1 MNNGDKL
8 IYLKP
13 EELYPHPD
21 NPRLDIG
28 DISELVE
35 SVKANGILQ
44 NLTVI
49 PGRKG
54 TPEEMEHIKAL
65 REKLAADDKAPE
77 KLKREALEELDEQI
91 RDGWVATEYTVL
103 IGHRRLAAAKAAGL
117 ETVPCKILNGTNRN
131 DQISIM
137 LQENMQRNDLTIF
150 EQAKSF
156 QLMLDLGETVNTL
169 AEKTGF
175 SETTIRH
182 RVKMGELDQKL
193 LKQRADDEGFQLNL
207 IDLYELEKVED
218 PEKRNEIL
226 TKASSSNDMRW
237 RIRNAVLEQ
246 TRSRN
251 YEKLK
256 KLLRKAKILKAPD
269 GVNRYSSD
277 YELVKCFVLDNDI
290 PEEISI
296 KEKPEEV
303 VWVDGYGGQICLMK
317 KKKRVAR
324 EQTEYDRKAAE
335 DKKKRKQLMDII
347 KTMER
352 RRQEFIQE
360 IVAGKV
366 KTPHEVTKNLDSVLR
381 ILTAAEIKNQSNFL
395 SESSWYAYVLGK
407 KKWEVKPEERD
418 GRAFSSPLIIQHLVI
433 AGLLCENSDSFMEYP
448 NLYKPEWAA
457 GVKLLYD
464 ALEIYGYQLEEDERK
479 VLDGTHELYG
489 KWK

>member
-1 MNNGDKL
+1 MNSGDKL

-28 DISELVE
+28 DIAELVE

-54 TPEEMEHIKAL
+54 TPEEIEKIRTL
-65 REKLAADDKAPE
+65 REKLDADEDTVPG
-77 KLKREALEELDEQI
+77 ALEELDEMI
-91 RDGWVATEYTVL
+91 RDGWVATDYTVL
-103 IGHRRLAAAKAAGL
+103 IGHRRLAAAKEAGL
-117 ETVPCKILNGTNRN
+117 ETVPCKILKGTTRN

-150 EQAKSF
+150 EQSKSF

-218 PEKRNEIL
+218 PEKRNKIL
-226 TKASSSNDMRW
+226 TEASSSNDMRW

-256 KLLRKAKILKAPD
+256 KLLRKMKISKAPD
-269 GVNRYSSD
+269 GVSRYSND
-277 YELVKCFVLDNDI
+277 YELVKCFVLDKDI

-317 KKKRVAR
+317 KRKRVAR
-324 EQTEYDRKAAE
+324 EQSEYDRKAAE

-347 KTMER
+347 KSMER
-352 RRQEFIQE
+352 QRQDYIRD

-366 KTPHEVTKNLDSVLR
+366 KPPQEVTKNQDGILR
-381 ILTAAEIKNQSNFL
+381 ILTAAEIKNQNNFL
-395 SESSWYAYVLGK
+395 GESSWYAYALGK
-407 KKWEVKPEERD
+407 KKWEVKPEEKD

-433 AGLLCENSDSFMEYP
+433 AGLICENSDSFMEYP
-448 NLYKPEWAA
+448 NLYVPERVES
-457 GVKLLYD
+457 VKLLYD
-464 ALEIYGYQLEEDERK
+464 ALEMYGYQLEEDERK

>member
-8 IYLKP
+8 VYLKP

-28 DISELVE
+28 DIAELVE
-35 SVKANGILQ
+35 SVRANGILQ

-54 TPEEMEHIKAL
+54 TPEEIEKIRTL
-65 REKLAADDKAPE
+65 REKLAAYKDTVPG
-77 KLKREALEELDEQI
+77 ALEELDEMI
-91 RDGWVATEYTVL
+91 RDGWVATDYTVL

-117 ETVPCKILNGTNRN
+117 ETVPCKILKGTNRN

-150 EQAKSF
+150 EQSKSF

-175 SETTIRH
+175 SESTIRH

-193 LKQRADDEGFQLNL
+193 LKNRADDEGFQLNL

-218 PEKRNEIL
+218 PEKRNKIL
-226 TKASSSNDMRW
+226 TEASSSNDMRW

-256 KLLRKAKILKAPD
+256 KLLRKMQISKAPD
-269 GVNRYSSD
+269 GVSRYSND
-277 YELVKCFVLDNDI
+277 YELVKCFVLDKDI

-352 RRQEFIQE
+352 RRQEYIQE

-366 KTPHEVTKNLDSVLR
+366 KPPQEVTKNQDGILR
-381 ILTAAEIKNQSNFL
+381 ILTAAEIKNQNNFL
-395 SESSWYAYVLGK
+395 GESSWYAYALGK
-407 KKWEVKPEERD
+407 KKWEVKPEEKD

-448 NLYKPEWAA
+448 NLYVPEKVE
-457 GVKLLYD
+457 GVQLLYD
-464 ALEIYGYQLEEDERK
+464 ALEMYGYQLEEDERK

>member
-28 DISELVE
+28 DIAELVE

-54 TPEEMEHIKAL
+54 TPEEIAKIRTL
-65 REKLAADDKAPE
+65 REKLDGDKDTVPG
-77 KLKREALEELDEQI
+77 ALEELDELI
-91 RDGWVATEYTVL
+91 RNEWVATDYTVL

-150 EQAKSF
+150 EQSKSF

-218 PEKRNEIL
+218 PEKRNKIL
-226 TKASSSNDMRW
+226 TEASSSNDMRW

-256 KLLRKAKILKAPD
+256 KLLRKMKISKAPD
-269 GVNRYSSD
+269 GVSRYSND
-277 YELVKCFVLDNDI
+277 YELVKCFVLDKDI

-317 KKKRVAR
+317 KRKRVAR

-352 RRQEFIQE
+352 QRQEYIME

-366 KTPHEVTKNLDSVLR
+366 KPPQEVTKNQDGILR
-381 ILTAAEIKNQSNFL
+381 ILTAAEIKNQNNFL
-395 SESSWYAYVLGK
+395 GESSWYAYALGK
-407 KKWEVKPEERD
+407 KKWEVKPEEKD

-448 NLYKPEWAA
+448 NLYVPEKVE

-464 ALEIYGYQLEEDERK
+464 ALEMYGYQLEEDERN

>member
-1 MNNGDKL
+1 MNDGDKL

-28 DISELVE
+28 DITELVE

-54 TPEEMEHIKAL
+54 TPEEIAHIRAL
-65 REKLAADDKAPE
+65 RDKLAADPAPSTLT
-77 KLKREALEELDEQI
+77 KDALEEIDEQI
-91 RDGWVATEYTVL
+91 RNEWVATDYTVL

-117 ETVPCKILNGTNRN
+117 ETVPCKILKGTNRN

-150 EQAKSF
+150 EQSKSF

-218 PEKRNEIL
+218 PEKRNKIL
-226 TKASSSNDMRW
+226 TEASSSNDMKW

-256 KLLRKAKILKAPD
+256 KLLRKMKISKAPD
-269 GVNRYSSD
+269 GVSRYSND
-277 YELVKCFVLDNDI
+277 YELVKCFVLDKDI

-317 KKKRVAR
+317 KRKRVAR

-352 RRQEFIQE
+352 QRQDYIRD

-366 KTPHEVTKNLDSVLR
+366 KPPQEVTKNQDGILR
-381 ILTAAEIKNQSNFL
+381 ILTAAEIKNQNNFL
-395 SESSWYAYVLGK
+395 GESSWYAYALGK
-407 KKWEVKPEERD
+407 KKWEVKPEEKD
-418 GRAFSSPLIIQHLVI
+418 GRAFSAPLIIQHLVI

-448 NLYKPEWAA
+448 NLYVPEKVE

-464 ALEIYGYQLEEDERK
+464 ALEMYGYQLEEDERK

>member
-1 MNNGDKL
+1 MNSGDKL
-8 IYLKP
+8 IYLRP

-28 DISELVE
+28 DITELVE

-54 TPEEMEHIKAL
+54 TPEEIAKIREL
-65 REKLAADDKAPE
+65 RDKLAADKDAPE
-77 KLKREALEELDEQI
+77 KLTMAALEEIDEQI
-91 RDGWVATEYTVL
+91 RNEWVAADYTVL

-117 ETVPCKILNGTNRN
+117 ETVPCKILKGTNRN

-150 EQAKSF
+150 EQSKSF

-169 AEKTGF
+169 SEKTGF
-175 SETTIRH
+175 SESTIRH

-193 LKQRADDEGFQLNL
+193 LKERSDDEGFQLNL

-218 PEKRNEIL
+218 PEKRNKIL
-226 TKASSSNDMRW
+226 TEATSSHDMKW
-237 RIRNAVLEQ
+237 KIRAEVREQ
-246 TRSRN
+246 TQKKN
-251 YEKLK
+251 LEKLK
-256 KLLRKAKILKAPD
+256 KILRKMKITKAPD
-269 GVNRYSSD
+269 GVTRYSNGW
-277 YELVKCFVLDNDI
+277 EMVQCFVLDKDI

-303 VWVDGYGGQICLMK
+303 FWVDGYGGQICLMK
-317 KKKRVAR
+317 KEKRVVR
-324 EQTEYDRKAAE
+324 EKSEYERKADE
-335 DKKKRKQLMDII
+335 GRKKRKQLMDII

-352 RRQEFIQE
+352 RRQEYIQE

-366 KTPHEVTKNLDSVLR
+366 KPPQEVTKNQDGVLR
-381 ILTAAEIKNQSNFL
+381 ILTAAEIKNQNEFL
-395 SESSWYAYVLGK
+395 SESAWYGYVLGK
-407 KKWEVKPEERD
+407 DKWQVKPEERD

-433 AGLLCENSDSFMEYP
+433 AGLLCANSDSFMEYP
-448 NLYKPEWAA
+448 NLYKPEKVE

-464 ALEIYGYQLEEDERK
+464 ALEMYGYQLEDDERK
-479 VLDGTHELYG
+479 VLDGTHTLYG
-489 KWK
+489 KW